1 VKTVQPRNDRV
12 LIRRIDEPEQRVGLI
27 YVPQVAQKKAIK
39 GEIIAVG
46 PGRWIPGEWWKFYAP
61 TVDDPDGCGHWEWI
75 DGYFQVPVV
84 KPGQFCYFGSR
95 WDDSSGQIGSEYHL
109 VQEADIFCIVPKDAK
124 PATATVQELPDKIS
138 IDA

>member
-1 VKTVQPRNDRV
+1 MIKPRNDRV
-12 LIRRIDEPEQRVGLI
+12 LIRRIDEPEQKIGLL

-46 PGRWIPGEWWKFYAP
+46 PGKWIPGEWWFLK
-61 TVDDPDGCGHWEWI
+61 GKWEWI
-75 DGYFQVPVV
+75 DREWNPTVV
-84 KPGQFCYFGSR
+84 KAGQFCYFGSR

-124 PATATVQELPDKIS
+124 PATASVQELPDKIS